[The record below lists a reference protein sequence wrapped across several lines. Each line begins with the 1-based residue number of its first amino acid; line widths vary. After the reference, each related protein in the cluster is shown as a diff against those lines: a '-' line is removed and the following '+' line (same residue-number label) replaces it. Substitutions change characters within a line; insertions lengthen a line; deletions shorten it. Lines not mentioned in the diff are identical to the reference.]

1 MKTDLTELARL
12 AAQVENQQYS
22 QGLPPVEKWNPAFNG
37 DLDMRIARDGSWYY
51 LGTPILRP
59 AMVRLFST
67 VLKREGDE
75 YFLVTPVEKFRIR
88 VEDAPFVAVSVT
100 AREQDGVSLLEFETS
115 VGDRVVADADHPIR
129 VHTDPQSGE
138 PAPYVRVRGNL
149 DALISRAVFYQ
160 LVDMAEEE
168 TLDGVRQSYVSSA
181 GQRFVLGTW

>member
-88 VEDAPFVAVSVT
+88 VEDAPFVAVSVM

-138 PAPYVRVRGNL
+138 PAPYVRVRGKL

-160 LVDMAEEE
+160 LVDMAEEV